1 MRALLLGPRDGWA
14 ASLVGVNAPL
24 QGGVAC
30 PFGVFIHRCAG
41 HGKGRSRIVNDPRTS
56 KPAMSAAGETAR
68 RRDPSRDAL
77 VSAGNS
83 QVQAS
88 IALAAHPTSSVAARN
103 FVGGMLEGWGRGD
116 LLEDAVLL
124 TSEVVTNAIVHAGT
138 DLVVTVGLDGPRARV
153 AVRDD
158 DVTAPRKRE
167 PTLESGRG
175 LTLVEAL
182 AGSWGTFSYGD
193 GKAVWF
199 EL

>member
-41 HGKGRSRIVNDPRTS
+41 HGKG
-56 KPAMSAAGETAR
+56 
-68 RRDPSRDAL
+68 
-77 VSAGNS
+77 
-83 QVQAS
+83 
-88 IALAAHPTSSVAARN
+88 
-103 FVGGMLEGWGRGD
+103 WGRGD
-116 LLEDAVLL
+116 LVEDAVLL